1 ETHTPAFWRC
11 LTGRSGRRSIIL
23 RASLTSGR
31 TGEPRPF
38 FNEVYLRPAQ
48 FTSAPGDDTVL
59 ETTCP
64 WSSKTKHKNRLL
76 IMSLRPTLRAASR
89 ALAIRS
95 RPALPRHEA
104 LGWSLAKRRYADDA
118 VQKNPSKPV
127 DAAVARR
134 TKEDLD
140 EEAVMDQLEA
150 ALANLPKEQPRRKA
164 RKGTDEW
171 KQQDALAE
179 EAAAD
184 DSGITV
190 EQAARELEEAAK
202 ANAGPGMKDGLTPSQ
217 MEHLYREGSIP
228 PTVSDGD
235 AQRDLE
241 VLASGG
247 LLADSA
253 AADVLGTDEKGRSY
267 KYPLPA
273 PLPENSKLQARYHPV
288 LEQLTNVM
296 MRHGKKSVAQRNM
309 AMILNHL
316 RTAPAPILSTK
327 NPLMAGHPPGS
338 HFPLNP
344 VMYLTI
350 VIDSVAPLVKVR
362 YIPGAAGGGRA
373 LEMPGP
379 LAVRQR
385 RRLAFQWILDAVA
398 KKRSTGSGRTQL
410 AHRIANEIIA
420 IAEGRSG
427 VWEKRIAVHKLATS
441 TRANLTA
448 QQVRTGTGKK

>member
-1 ETHTPAFWRC
+1 
-11 LTGRSGRRSIIL
+11 
-23 RASLTSGR
+23 
-31 TGEPRPF
+31 
-38 FNEVYLRPAQ
+38 
-48 FTSAPGDDTVL
+48 
-59 ETTCP
+59 
-64 WSSKTKHKNRLL
+64 
-76 IMSLRPTLRAASR
+76 MSLRPTFRAASR

-95 RPALPRHEA
+95 RPALPRQEA

-118 VQKNPSKPV
+118 AQKPPSKPL
-127 DAAVARR
+127 DAAARKN
-134 TKEDLD
+134 KEDLD

-150 ALANLPKEQPRRKA
+150 ALAGLPKEQPRRKA
-164 RKGTDEW
+164 WKGANE
-171 KQQDALAE
+171 QDALAE

-184 DSGITV
+184 ESGITV
-190 EQAARELEEAAK
+190 EQAVRELEEAAQ
-202 ANAGPGMKDGLTPSQ
+202 ASGPGMKDGLTPSQ
-217 MEHLYREGSIP
+217 EEHLYREGSIP
-228 PTVSDGD
+228 PTVSDGN

-241 VLASGG
+241 VLSSGG

-253 AADVLGTDEKGRSY
+253 AADILGTDEKGRSY

-273 PLPENSKLQARYHPV
+273 PLPANSKLQARYHPV

-309 AMILNHL
+309 AMILNFL
-316 RTAPAPILSTK
+316 RTSPAPILSAK

-350 VIDSVAPLVKVR
+350 VIDSVAPLVKVK
-362 YIPGAAGGGRA
+362 YLPGAAGGGRA
-373 LEMPGP
+373 LEIPSP

-385 RRLAFQWILDAVA
+385 RRMAFQWILDVVN
-398 KKRSTGSGRTQL
+398 KKRSSGSGRTQL

-420 IAEGRSG
+420 VAEGRSG
-427 VWEKRIAVHKLATS
+427 VWEKRMAVHKLATA

-448 QQVRTGTGKK
+448 VKVKQH

>member
-1 ETHTPAFWRC
+1 
-11 LTGRSGRRSIIL
+11 
-23 RASLTSGR
+23 
-31 TGEPRPF
+31 
-38 FNEVYLRPAQ
+38 
-48 FTSAPGDDTVL
+48 
-59 ETTCP
+59 
-64 WSSKTKHKNRLL
+64 
-76 IMSLRPTLRAASR
+76 MSLRPTLRAASR

-118 VQKNPSKPV
+118 VQKNTSKPV
-127 DAAVARR
+127 DAAAARR
-134 TKEDLD
+134 IKEDLD

-164 RKGTDEW
+164 RKGTDEM
-171 KQQDALAE
+171 QQDALAE

-309 AMILNHL
+309 AMILNYL

-327 NPLMAGHPPGS
+327 NPLMAGHPPAS
-338 HFPLNP
+338 HFPFNP

-362 YIPGAAGGGRA
+362 YIPGAAGGGRP

-385 RRLAFQWILDAVA
+385 RRMAFQWILDAVA

-427 VWEKRIAVHKLATS
+427 VWEKRIAVHKLATA
-441 TRANLTA
+441 TRANLGA
-448 QQVRTGTGKK
+448 QLVKNMVGRKF

>member
-1 ETHTPAFWRC
+1 
-11 LTGRSGRRSIIL
+11 
-23 RASLTSGR
+23 
-31 TGEPRPF
+31 
-38 FNEVYLRPAQ
+38 
-48 FTSAPGDDTVL
+48 
-59 ETTCP
+59 
-64 WSSKTKHKNRLL
+64 
-76 IMSLRPTLRAASR
+76 MSLRPTLRAASR

-95 RPALPRHEA
+95 RPALPRQEA

-118 VQKNPSKPV
+118 AQKPPSKPL
-127 DAAVARR
+127 DAAARKN
-134 TKEDLD
+134 KEDLD

-150 ALANLPKEQPRRKA
+150 ALAGLPKEQPRRKA
-164 RKGTDEW
+164 W
-171 KQQDALAE
+171 KATNEQQDALAE

-184 DSGITV
+184 ESGITV
-190 EQAARELEEAAK
+190 EQAALELEQAAQ

-241 VLASGG
+241 VLSSGG

-253 AADVLGTDEKGRSY
+253 AAGILGTDEKGRSY

-273 PLPENSKLQARYHPV
+273 PLPANSKLQARYHPV

-309 AMILNHL
+309 AMILNFL
-316 RTAPAPILSTK
+316 RTSPPPILSTK
-327 NPLMAGHPPGS
+327 NPLMPGHPPGS
-338 HFPLNP
+338 HFPFNP
-344 VMYLTI
+344 VMYITI
-350 VIDSVAPLVKVR
+350 VVDSVAPLVKVKN
-362 YIPGAAGGGRA
+362 IPGAAGGGRA
-373 LEMPGP
+373 LEIPSP

-385 RRLAFQWILDAVA
+385 RRRAFQWILDAVS

-427 VWEKRIAVHKLATS
+427 VWDKRIAVHKLATA

-448 QQVRTGTGKK
+448 QAVKKKHSK

>member
-1 ETHTPAFWRC
+1 
-11 LTGRSGRRSIIL
+11 
-23 RASLTSGR
+23 
-31 TGEPRPF
+31 
-38 FNEVYLRPAQ
+38 
-48 FTSAPGDDTVL
+48 
-59 ETTCP
+59 
-64 WSSKTKHKNRLL
+64 
-76 IMSLRPTLRAASR
+76 MSLRPTLRAASR

-127 DAAVARR
+127 DAAAARR

-164 RKGTDEW
+164 RKGTDETSLHSPGGQLAGKKKENARGNEQLVADMQQ

-190 EQAARELEEAAK
+190 EQAVRELEQAAR

>member
-1 ETHTPAFWRC
+1 
-11 LTGRSGRRSIIL
+11 
-23 RASLTSGR
+23 
-31 TGEPRPF
+31 
-38 FNEVYLRPAQ
+38 
-48 FTSAPGDDTVL
+48 
-59 ETTCP
+59 
-64 WSSKTKHKNRLL
+64 
-76 IMSLRPTLRAASR
+76 MSLRPTLRAASR

-118 VQKNPSKPV
+118 VQKNTSKPV
-127 DAAVARR
+127 DAAAVRR
-134 TKEDLD
+134 IKEDLD

-164 RKGTDEW
+164 RKGTDEM
-171 KQQDALAE
+171 QQDALAE

-202 ANAGPGMKDGLTPSQ
+202 ASAGPGMKDGLTPSQ

-235 AQRDLE
+235 AQRDL
-241 VLASGG
+241 
-247 LLADSA
+247 
-253 AADVLGTDEKGRSY
+253 EKGRSY

-309 AMILNHL
+309 AMILNYL

-327 NPLMAGHPPGS
+327 NPLMAGHPPAS
-338 HFPLNP
+338 HFPFNP

-362 YIPGAAGGGRA
+362 YIPGAAGGGRP

-385 RRLAFQWILDAVA
+385 RRMAFQWILDAVA

-427 VWEKRIAVHKLATS
+427 VWEKRIAVHKLATA
-441 TRANLTA
+441 TRANLGA
-448 QQVRTGTGKK
+448 QLVKNIVGRKF

>member
-1 ETHTPAFWRC
+1 
-11 LTGRSGRRSIIL
+11 
-23 RASLTSGR
+23 
-31 TGEPRPF
+31 
-38 FNEVYLRPAQ
+38 
-48 FTSAPGDDTVL
+48 
-59 ETTCP
+59 
-64 WSSKTKHKNRLL
+64 
-76 IMSLRPTLRAASR
+76 MSLRPTLRAASR

-118 VQKNPSKPV
+118 VQKNTSKPV
-127 DAAVARR
+127 DAAAARR
-134 TKEDLD
+134 IKEDLD

-164 RKGTDEW
+164 RKGTDEM
-171 KQQDALAE
+171 QQDALAE

-217 MEHLYREGSIP
+217 MEHL
-228 PTVSDGD
+228 
-235 AQRDLE
+235 
-241 VLASGG
+241 
-247 LLADSA
+247 
-253 AADVLGTDEKGRSY
+253 
-267 KYPLPA
+267 
-273 PLPENSKLQARYHPV
+273 
-288 LEQLTNVM
+288 
-296 MRHGKKSVAQRNM
+296 VAQRNM
-309 AMILNHL
+309 AMILNYL

-327 NPLMAGHPPGS
+327 NPLMAGHPPAS
-338 HFPLNP
+338 HFPFNP

-362 YIPGAAGGGRA
+362 YIPGAAGGGRP

-385 RRLAFQWILDAVA
+385 RRMAFQWILDAVA

-427 VWEKRIAVHKLATS
+427 VWEKRIAVHKLATA
-441 TRANLTA
+441 TRANLGA
-448 QQVRTGTGKK
+448 QLVKNMVGRKF

>member
-1 ETHTPAFWRC
+1 
-11 LTGRSGRRSIIL
+11 
-23 RASLTSGR
+23 
-31 TGEPRPF
+31 
-38 FNEVYLRPAQ
+38 
-48 FTSAPGDDTVL
+48 
-59 ETTCP
+59 
-64 WSSKTKHKNRLL
+64 
-76 IMSLRPTLRAASR
+76 
-89 ALAIRS
+89 
-95 RPALPRHEA
+95 
-104 LGWSLAKRRYADDA
+104 
-118 VQKNPSKPV
+118 
-127 DAAVARR
+127 
-134 TKEDLD
+134 
-140 EEAVMDQLEA
+140 MDQLEVHWRTCRKNNRA
-150 ALANLPKEQPRRKA
+150 QGEEGNGRARWSTCTARLDPAYRVRR
-164 RKGTDEW
+164 
-171 KQQDALAE
+171 
-179 EAAAD
+179 
-184 DSGITV
+184 
-190 EQAARELEEAAK
+190 
-202 ANAGPGMKDGLTPSQ
+202 
-217 MEHLYREGSIP
+217 
-228 PTVSDGD
+228 D

-241 VLASGG
+241 VLASGGG

-448 QQVRTGTGKK
+448 QQVRTGTDGFPMMRSLCHVTSVWVLLFRQSAEATLHPPAMSSPA